1 MHSNFSQ
8 KEKSRKRIKLF
19 LEKIQNRIMKKD
31 IILAGVGGQGILS
44 IAAIIGFA
52 ALEKN
57 LFIKQSEVHGM
68 SQRGGAVESHLRI
81 SSNEIASDLIPLG
94 QADIILSIEPMES
107 LRYLPF
113 LSPDGWIITN
123 TTPFINI
130 PNYPDIDVL
139 LAQIKSYKNVI
150 TIDADDIAK
159 KSGSQKS
166 SNVVLL
172 GAAAKYLE
180 ISIENL
186 ENGIRKLFGRKGE
199 DVINKNIAALRAGA
213 KDC

>member
-1 MHSNFSQ
+1 
-8 KEKSRKRIKLF
+8 
-19 LEKIQNRIMKKD
+19 MKKD

-81 SSNEIASDLIPLG
+81 SSNEIASDLIPFG
-94 QADIILSIEPMES
+94 EADIILSIEPMES

-113 LSPDGWIITN
+113 LSPNGWIITN

-130 PNYPDIDVL
+130 PNYPDIDTL
-139 LAQIKSYKNVI
+139 LSQIKSYKNVI

-159 KSGSQKS
+159 KNGSQKS

-172 GAAAKYLE
+172 GAAIKYLE
-180 ISIENL
+180 LPIGTL
-186 ENGIRKLFGRKGE
+186 ENGLRKLFGRKGE
-199 DVINKNIAALRAGA
+199 DIVNKNIAALRAGTNGYS
-213 KDC
+213 K